1 MHAQCLHVVSN
12 DEDGTMIVIMVLAG
26 EKTEVQE
33 GDLKQHY

>member
-12 DEDGTMIVIMVLAG
+12 DVMIVLMVIAG
-26 EKTEVQE
+26 EKTKVQK